1 MSLKVDK
8 FVYGSRKALNKIVE
22 NADGGSIVSRELQ
35 MVPKYLECAKLSGK
49 EGYRFNDAE
58 VKELTSAF
66 AKYETKLS
74 LTDVLKELLT
84 IGSEG
89 NVKPLGID
97 EIKAFLKATSGMKNQ
112 EQKNV
117 LNFLKVSRQDMPVK
131 LTLEQ
136 LEAEYPYEK
145 FKSGRIALDEQY
157 GCSTAHYTDEYFK
170 KVYSGFINNEF
181 RIRSNPYYAAQLKSN
196 QFIFSDHLLRN
207 DSKLIKAVSEVIDS
221 QSLYEVFKIA
231 GTGDNAIA
239 ASKDLVSLY
248 KMSNGNKTLIKDLA
262 TMFYP
267 SEVKHIREAVEAE
280 VEMEAHHAVIKQY
293 NSPNEERKSSLRTT
307 RSKILSLLR
316 MSDEVRLL
324 PIRTAK
330 NEDIY
335 PSKQYGNVRGRR
347 IAGGNYEHG
356 KKK

>member
-8 FVYGSRKALNKIVE
+8 FVYGSRKALNKISE
-22 NADGGSIVSRELQ
+22 NVDGGSVVSRELQ
-35 MVPKYLECAKLSGK
+35 MVPKYLECAKLFGK

-74 LTDVLKELLT
+74 VTDVLKELLT

-89 NVKPLGID
+89 NVKTLSID
-97 EIKAFLKATSGMKNQ
+97 EIKAFLKATSGMKNE

-117 LNFLKVSRQDMPVK
+117 LNFLKVSRQDTPVK
-131 LTLEQ
+131 LTHAQ
-136 LEAEYPYEK
+136 LEAEYPYEQ
-145 FKSGRIALDEQY
+145 FKADRIALDKQY
-157 GCSTAHYTDEYFK
+157 GISTAHYTDEYFRK
-170 KVYSGFINNEF
+170 FYSGYLNNEF
-181 RIRSNPYYAAQLKSN
+181 RIRTNPYYAAQLKSKE
-196 QFIFSDHLLRN
+196 FVFSDHLLRN
-207 DSKLIKAVSEVIDS
+207 DSKLIKAVSEVTDS
-221 QSLYEVFKIA
+221 KSLYEVLKIA
-231 GTGDNAIA
+231 GAGDNAIA

-248 KMSNGNKTLIKDLA
+248 KMSNENKNLIKDLA

-280 VEMEAHHAVIKQY
+280 VEMKAKHAVIKRY
-293 NSPNEERKSSLRTT
+293 SRPEEESKSSLRTT
-307 RSKILSLLR
+307 RSKILSLLQ
-316 MSDEVRLL
+316 MSDDVRLL

>member
-8 FVYGSRKALNKIVE
+8 FVYGSRKALNKISE
-22 NADGGSIVSRELQ
+22 NVDGGSVVSRELQ
-35 MVPKYLECAKLSGK
+35 MVPKYLECAKLFGK

-74 LTDVLKELLT
+74 VTDVLKELLT

-89 NVKPLGID
+89 NVKTLSID
-97 EIKAFLKATSGMKNQ
+97 EIKAFLKATSGMKNE

-117 LNFLKVSRQDMPVK
+117 LNFLKVSRQDTPVK
-131 LTLEQ
+131 LTHAQ
-136 LEAEYPYEK
+136 LEAEYPYEQ
-145 FKSGRIALDEQY
+145 FKADRIALDKQY
-157 GCSTAHYTDEYFK
+157 GISTAHYTDEYFRK
-170 KVYSGFINNEF
+170 FYSGYLNNEF
-181 RIRSNPYYAAQLKSN
+181 RIRTNPYYAAQLKSKE
-196 QFIFSDHLLRN
+196 FVFSDHLLRN
-207 DSKLIKAVSEVIDS
+207 DSKLIKAVSEVTDS
-221 QSLYEVFKIA
+221 KSLYEVLKIA
-231 GTGDNAIA
+231 GAGDNAIA

-248 KMSNGNKTLIKDLA
+248 KMSNENKNLIKDLA

-280 VEMEAHHAVIKQY
+280 VEMKAQHAVIKRY
-293 NSPNEERKSSLRTT
+293 SRPEEESKSSLRTT
-307 RSKILSLLR
+307 RSKILSLLQ
-316 MSDEVRLL
+316 MSDDVRLL
-324 PIRTAK
+324 PIRTAR

-335 PSKQYGNVRGRR
+335 PSKEYGSVRGRR

>member
-8 FVYGSRKALNKIVE
+8 FVYGSRKALNKISE
-22 NADGGSIVSRELQ
+22 NVDGGSVVSRELQ
-35 MVPKYLECAKLSGK
+35 MVPKYLECAKLFGK

-74 LTDVLKELLT
+74 VTDVLKELLT

-89 NVKPLGID
+89 NVKTLSID
-97 EIKAFLKATSGMKNQ
+97 EIKAFLKATSGMKNE

-117 LNFLKVSRQDMPVK
+117 LNFLKVSRQDTPVK
-131 LTLEQ
+131 LTRAQ
-136 LEAEYPYEK
+136 LEAEYPYEQ
-145 FKSGRIALDEQY
+145 FKADRIALDKQY
-157 GCSTAHYTDEYFK
+157 GISTAHYTDEYFRK
-170 KVYSGFINNEF
+170 FYSGYLNNEF
-181 RIRSNPYYAAQLKSN
+181 RIRTNPYYAAQLKSKE
-196 QFIFSDHLLRN
+196 FVFSDHLLRN
-207 DSKLIKAVSEVIDS
+207 DSKLIKAVSEVTDS
-221 QSLYEVFKIA
+221 KSLYEVLKIA
-231 GTGDNAIA
+231 GAGDNAIA

-248 KMSNGNKTLIKDLA
+248 KMSNENKNLIKDLA

-280 VEMEAHHAVIKQY
+280 VEMKAQHAVIKRY
-293 NSPNEERKSSLRTT
+293 SRPEEESKSSLRTT
-307 RSKILSLLR
+307 RSKILSLLQ
-316 MSDEVRLL
+316 MSDDVRLL
-324 PIRTAK
+324 PIRTAR

-335 PSKQYGNVRGRR
+335 PSKEYGSVRGRR

>member
-8 FVYGSRKALNKIVE
+8 FVYGSRKALNKISE
-22 NADGGSIVSRELQ
+22 NVDGGSVVSRELQ
-35 MVPKYLECAKLSGK
+35 MVPKYLECAKLFGK

-74 LTDVLKELLT
+74 VTDVLKELLT

-89 NVKPLGID
+89 NVKTLSID
-97 EIKAFLKATSGMKNQ
+97 EIKAFLKATSGMKNE

-117 LNFLKVSRQDMPVK
+117 LNFLKVSRQDTPVK
-131 LTLEQ
+131 LTHAQ
-136 LEAEYPYEK
+136 LEAEYPYEQ
-145 FKSGRIALDEQY
+145 FKADRIALDKQY
-157 GCSTAHYTDEYFK
+157 GISTAHYTDEYFRK
-170 KVYSGFINNEF
+170 FYSGYLNNEF
-181 RIRSNPYYAAQLKSN
+181 RIRTNPYYAAQLKSKE
-196 QFIFSDHLLRN
+196 FVFSDHLLRN
-207 DSKLIKAVSEVIDS
+207 DSKLIKAVSEVTDS
-221 QSLYEVFKIA
+221 KSLYEVLKIA
-231 GTGDNAIA
+231 GAGDNAIA

-248 KMSNGNKTLIKDLA
+248 KMSNENKNLIKDLA

-280 VEMEAHHAVIKQY
+280 VEMKALHAVIKRY
-293 NSPNEERKSSLRTT
+293 SRPEEESKSSLRTT
-307 RSKILSLLR
+307 RSKILSLLQ
-316 MSDEVRLL
+316 MSDDVRLL
-324 PIRTAK
+324 PIRTAR

-335 PSKQYGNVRGRR
+335 PSKEYGSVRGRR

>member
-8 FVYGSRKALNKIVE
+8 FVYGSRKALNKISE
-22 NADGGSIVSRELQ
+22 NVDGGSVVSRELQ
-35 MVPKYLECAKLSGK
+35 MVPKYLECAKLFGK

-74 LTDVLKELLT
+74 VTDVLKELLT

-89 NVKPLGID
+89 NVKTLSID
-97 EIKAFLKATSGMKNQ
+97 EIKAFLKATSGMKNE

-117 LNFLKVSRQDMPVK
+117 LNFLKVSRQDTPVK
-131 LTLEQ
+131 LTHAQ
-136 LEAEYPYEK
+136 LEAEYPYEQ
-145 FKSGRIALDEQY
+145 FKADRIALDKQY
-157 GCSTAHYTDEYFK
+157 GISTAHYTDEYFRK
-170 KVYSGFINNEF
+170 FYSGYLNNEF
-181 RIRSNPYYAAQLKSN
+181 RIRTNPYYAAQLKSKE
-196 QFIFSDHLLRN
+196 FVFSDHLLRN
-207 DSKLIKAVSEVIDS
+207 DSKLIKAVSEVTDS
-221 QSLYEVFKIA
+221 KSLYEVLKIA
-231 GTGDNAIA
+231 GAGDNAIA

-248 KMSNGNKTLIKDLA
+248 KMSNENKNLIKDLA

-280 VEMEAHHAVIKQY
+280 VEMKAQHAVIKRY
-293 NSPNEERKSSLRTT
+293 SRPEEESKSSLRTT
-307 RSKILSLLR
+307 RSKILSLLQ
-316 MSDEVRLL
+316 MSDDVRLL